1 MKVMALDYGD
11 ARTGVAVS
19 DPSGMIVG
27 FTTVVAEWNR
37 EKAADKVAALAKE
50 KKPERLVMG
59 FPKNMDGTEGPRAAL
74 YREFAEMLRE
84 RTGMDVVLWDERRTT
99 IEAHNILSAGGKKMK
114 SHRKNVDAVAASLI
128 LEGYLRFLGTG
139 F

>member
-37 EKAADKVAALAKE
+37 EKAADKVAALVKE

-84 RTGMDVVLWDERRTT
+84 L
-99 IEAHNILSAGGKKMK
+99 
-114 SHRKNVDAVAASLI
+114 SLI
-128 LEGYLRFLGTG
+128 HISEPTRP
-139 F
+139 

>member
-1 MKVMALDYGD
+1 M
-11 ARTGVAVS
+11 
-19 DPSGMIVG
+19 
-27 FTTVVAEWNR
+27 
-37 EKAADKVAALAKE
+37 KE

-74 YREFAEMLRE
+74 YREFAEILRE